1 MLTRNYACSE
11 HSIRVEIYMGY
22 DLFKES
28 VLIPIRRRYL
38 VQRLNVN
45 NVEEKEKTV
54 NRLKGAD
61 RNIEFKGIKQ
71 QQNK

>member
-11 HSIRVEIYMGY
+11 HGIRVEIYMGY

-28 VLIPIRRRYL
+28 VLVPIRRRYL